1 MPGSHKAN
9 LTCPPNMARSEQYQ
23 DFVQELH
30 GKAGDALVSFSLSR
44 FFRGSSRQQ
53 IISTFAHPSSPRL
66 SDPGHMRC
74 RQIFCEACTHGTLP
88 WMGEHQRRAVL
99 YKYNAGHMS
108 WGGGG
113 LPLHGEHIHSPA
125 HNHVTDGV
133 PRWVAFSPRRPV
145 RCRRAPGVL
154 R

>member
-1 MPGSHKAN
+1 
-9 LTCPPNMARSEQYQ
+9 MARWEQYQ

-30 GKAGDALVSFSLSR
+30 GKAGDALVSFSLS
-44 FFRGSSRQQ
+44 
-53 IISTFAHPSSPRL
+53 TFLRAQEIRRL

-113 LPLHGEHIHSPA
+113 LPLHGEHI
-125 HNHVTDGV
+125 
-133 PRWVAFSPRRPV
+133 
-145 RCRRAPGVL
+145 VL
-154 R
+154 HTTT